1 MRERKSYAEPFKI
14 KVMEPIKLIDR
25 EERKRIVKEAHYNLF
40 NLKGDEVYID
50 FLTDSG
56 TAAMSNNQWAG
67 IMLGDESYAGCKN
80 FYHMKNAVKDIFGYD
95 YMIITHQGRAA
106 ENILMSMFVKP
117 GDIVLGN
124 MHFDTTIGHIGMRDG
139 NPVNLV
145 CQEGLDTSSTA
156 PFKGNIDLKKLEN
169 AIETHGKEKIP
180 FILMT
185 VTCNNNGGQ
194 PVSMENIKEASAIA
208 RKYGIPL
215 FFDTAR
221 YAENCYFIKT
231 REPGYQNKSIIDIA
245 REMFS
250 YGDAA
255 TMSSK
260 KDALVNMGGFLAF
273 KDSQEWYEKASQ
285 FQICFEGFKTYG
297 GLSGRDIEALAR
309 GLYEGID
316 EDYLEDRTGQIA
328 YLGEGLMTEGIP
340 IQGPPGGHGI
350 YIDARKMLP
359 HIPQYE
365 FPAQALAIELYEEG
379 GIRGCE
385 IGSSALG
392 YRDKITGE
400 YVWPELDMVR
410 LAVPRRV
417 YTDRHMDMVIEAFKR
432 INKRKDQIRG
442 MKRTYEASVM
452 AHFTARFE
460 KL

>member
-1 MRERKSYAEPFKI
+1 MRERHLYAEPFKI
-14 KVMEPIKLIDR
+14 KMVEPIRLISH
-25 EERKRIVKEAHYNLF
+25 EERKRVIKEAHYNLF
-40 NLKGDEVYID
+40 NLKAEDVYID
-50 FLTDSG
+50 FLSDSG
-56 TAAMSNNQWAG
+56 CSAMSTNQWAG
-67 IMLGDESYAGCKN
+67 MMLGDEAYAGCKN
-80 FYHMKNAVKDIFGYD
+80 FFHMKDAVKDIFGYE

-106 ENILMSMFVKP
+106 ENILMNMFVKP

-124 MHFDTTIGHIGMRDG
+124 MHFDTTIGHIGMR
-139 NPVNLV
+139 NATPVNLI
-145 CQEGLDTSSTA
+145 CPEGLDTSSTA
-156 PFKGNIDLKKLEN
+156 PFKGNIDLNKLEE
-169 AIETHGKEKIP
+169 AIEKYGREKIP
-180 FILMT
+180 FILIT

-194 PVSMENIKEASAIA
+194 PVSMANIKAASTIA
-208 RKYGIPL
+208 KKNGIPL

-231 REPGYQNKSIIDIA
+231 REPGYENKSTIEIA
-245 REMFS
+245 CEMFS
-250 YGDAA
+250 YGDGA

-260 KDALVNMGGFLAF
+260 KDALVNIGGFIAF
-273 KDSQEWYEKASQ
+273 KDNPKWYEQASQ

-316 EDYLEDRTGQIA
+316 EEYLEDRTGQIA
-328 YLGEGLMTEGIP
+328 YLGDGLMAEGIP
-340 IQGPPGGHGI
+340 IQGPAGGHGI

-359 HIPQYE
+359 HIPQDE
-365 FPAQALAIELYEEG
+365 FPAQSLVIELYEEG

-392 YRDKITGE
+392 YRDKNTGE

-417 YTDRHMDMVIEAFKR
+417 YTDRHMDMVIEALKR

>member
-1 MRERKSYAEPFKI
+1 MRERKTYAEPYKI
-14 KVMEPIKLIDR
+14 KVVEPIKLPGH
-25 EERKRIVKEAHYNLF
+25 EARKRIIKEAHYNLF
-40 NLKGDEVYID
+40 NLKAEDVYID

-67 IMLGDESYAGCKN
+67 VMLGDESYAGCKN
-80 FYHMKNAVKDIFGYD
+80 FYNMKNAVRDIFGYEHL
-95 YMIITHQGRAA
+95 IITHQGRAA

-117 GDIVLGN
+117 GDVVLGN
-124 MHFDTTIGHIGMRDG
+124 MHFDTTLGHIGMRNG
-139 NPVNLV
+139 KPVNLV
-145 CQEGLDTSSTA
+145 CREGLDTSSNA
-156 PFKGNIDLKKLEN
+156 PFKGNIDLDKLEE
-169 AIETHGKEKIP
+169 AIETYGREKIP
-180 FILMT
+180 FILTT

-194 PVSMENIKEASAIA
+194 PVSMENIKAASAIA
-208 RKYGIPL
+208 KKHDIPL

-231 REPGYQNKSIIDIA
+231 REQGYQNKSIIEIA

-250 YGDAA
+250 YGDGA

-273 KDSQEWYEKASQ
+273 KDNEEWYNTASQ
-285 FQICFEGFKTYG
+285 LQICFEGFKTYG
-297 GLSGRDIEALAR
+297 GLSGRDIEAIAR

-328 YLGEGLMTEGIP
+328 YLGEGLMAEGIP

-359 HIPQYE
+359 HIPQHE

-379 GIRGCE
+379 GIRGVE

-392 YRDKITGE
+392 YRDKTTGE

-417 YTDRHMDMVIEAFKR
+417 YTDRHMDRVIEALKR

-442 MKRTYEASVM
+442 MKRTYEAPVM